1 MSRRRRGFNPVRFV
15 RTTEGQLVIGF
26 FVILYVVGGALI
38 WYYYGLGG
46 AIAGWLCITGGLFFL
61 RAALRVGLARWL
73 VGESVKPIS
82 NLGS

>member
-46 AIAGWLCITGGLFFL
+46 AIAGWLCITGGLFFFVL
-61 RAALRVGLARWL
+61 LYGLVSLAGWWANR
-73 VGESVKPIS
+73 
-82 NLGS
+82 

>member
-1 MSRRRRGFNPVRFV
+1 MSRRRRGFEPIRFV

-46 AIAGWLCITGGLFFL
+46 AIAGWLCITGGLFFFL
-61 RAALRVGLARWL
+61 LLYGLVSLAGWWANR
-73 VGESVKPIS
+73 
-82 NLGS
+82 

>member
-1 MSRRRRGFNPVRFV
+1 MNRGRRSFDPMRFV

-46 AIAGWLCITGGLFFL
+46 AIAGWLCITGGLFFFL
-61 RAALRVGLARWL
+61 LLYGLVSLAGWWANR
-73 VGESVKPIS
+73 
-82 NLGS
+82 

>member
-1 MSRRRRGFNPVRFV
+1 MSRRRRGFEPIRFV

-46 AIAGWLCITGGLFFL
+46 AIAGWLCITGGLFFFL
-61 RAALRVGLARWL
+61 LLYSLVSLAGWWANR
-73 VGESVKPIS
+73 
-82 NLGS
+82 

>member
-1 MSRRRRGFNPVRFV
+1 MSRRRRGFDPVRFV

-46 AIAGWLCITGGLFFL
+46 AIAGWLCITGGLFFFVML
-61 RAALRVGLARWL
+61 YGLVSLAGWWANR
-73 VGESVKPIS
+73 
-82 NLGS
+82 